1 MQLINTG
8 PEPFFEDVVNHMA
21 SICHVPLAIV
31 AVRDPDRCWMNIPDT
46 ERGAELS
53 ADVAAQ
59 LRALASAPAD
69 GATLPA
75 ELSHARPLV
84 YRSHISQPLVI
95 GGREV
100 GYLHLADTQERAWS
114 IFETGYMARAARLV
128 ASHFEARAALA
139 EREARIEL
147 ERQLAEVGELHR
159 AVIGSM
165 AEGVIIQAPDS
176 TIIASNPAAG
186 AILGLIGMPLEGHK
200 VSDFAGR
207 VCNRAGEPLDPGEFP
222 AIKAMRTGIAQFGL
236 IGVERPSGERR
247 WLEVSAI
254 PLSAERGA
262 TAWPVAVTFSDVTE
276 TERRMEQLQAARAE
290 AEAANR
296 AKSAFLANMSHEIRT
311 PLNGVMGMAQVLRD
325 TDLDAAQSDF
335 VQTILDSSQ
344 TLMTLL
350 NDVLDLSK
358 IEAGKF
364 DIVAA
369 DTDLEGVMRG
379 LHALWSPRAAEK
391 GLGLRL
397 MLDAEA
403 PARMMFDGVRVQQCL
418 SNYISNAIKF
428 TARGEV
434 SIDVRV
440 TRQRDGY
447 QVKID
452 VADTGGGI
460 DDETMSRLF
469 SPFVQADETISR
481 RHGGTGLGLSITRKL
496 AELMGGDAT
505 AQSAPGCGSVFT
517 LTFHAG
523 AVASARH
530 IEAPESDLAGISLHA
545 PRILLVDD
553 HPVNRQVARLFLRP
567 LEADIT
573 EAVNGEEALA
583 RLEQDVFDV
592 VLLDIHMPV
601 LDGPAT
607 IRRIRESGKPY
618 ARVPVIALTADAM
631 SGDRERYLALG
642 MDGYVSKPLEEA
654 ELVRAL
660 EQTLGRVRMR
670 AAA

>member
-31 AVRDPDRCWMNIPDT
+31 AVRDPDRCWMNTPDA

-53 ADVAAQ
+53 PEIATH
-59 LRALASAPAD
+59 LRALASAPAE
-69 GATLPA
+69 GESLAA
-75 ELSHARPLV
+75 ELAQARLLA
-84 YRSHISQPLVI
+84 YRSHISQPLVL

-100 GYLHLADTQERAWS
+100 GYLHLADTAERTWG

-147 ERQLAEVGELHR
+147 ERQLAEAGELHR

-165 AEGVIIQAPDS
+165 AEGVIIQSADS
-176 TIIASNPAAG
+176 TIIASNGAAS
-186 AILGLIGMPLEGHK
+186 AILGLIGTPLEGYK
-200 VSDFAGR
+200 VTDFAGQ
-207 VCNRAGEPLDPGEFP
+207 VCNRAGEMLNPGEFP
-222 AIKAMRTGIAQFGL
+222 AIKAMRTGMAQFGL
-236 IGVERPSGERR
+236 IGVQRPSGERR

-311 PLNGVMGMAQVLRD
+311 PLNGVMGMAQVLRA
-325 TDLDAAQSDF
+325 TNLDVAQGEF

-364 DIVAA
+364 DIVPA
-369 DTDLEGVMRG
+369 DTDLEGLLRG
-379 LHALWSPRAAEK
+379 LHALWSPRASEK
-391 GLGLRL
+391 GLDLRL

-403 PARMMFDGVRVQQCL
+403 PGRMEFDGVRVQQCL

-434 SIDVRV
+434 SIRVRV
-440 TRQRDGY
+440 VRQRDGY

-460 DDETMSRLF
+460 DPETLSRLF

-505 AQSAPGCGSVFT
+505 AHSVPGNGSVFT

-523 AVASARH
+523 AVTSVPDAAAE
-530 IEAPESDLAGISLHA
+530 EADAVGTCLHA

-601 LDGPAT
+601 LDGPST

-642 MDGYVSKPLEEA
+642 MDGYVSKPLVEP
-654 ELVRAL
+654 ELLHAL
-660 EQTLGRVRMR
+660 ELTLRRPR
-670 AAA
+670 LRTAA